1 MVKTPTANPDVFL
14 VGPVGRQIPW
24 CNKCHKFL
32 KSENAPH
39 DCRRPDLHSSRSKSS
54 TPGSKKRIRLT
65 PKTRGALEDLFHA
78 AARDLIMK
86 GVLQSLASAKGD
98 KELLS
103 KAKSFQ
109 KKSSKSAAEITK
121 KYNKLVKRFL

>member
-39 DCRRPDLHSSRSKSS
+39 DCRRPDLHSSRSKAV
-54 TPGSKKRIRLT
+54 PGSKKRIRLT
-65 PKTRGALEDLFHA
+65 PKTRDALEEIFRA
-78 AARDLIMK
+78 AARDMCMK
-86 GVLQSLASAKGD
+86 GVCQAIAQAKGD
-98 KELLS
+98 KEILH

-109 KKSSKSAAEITK
+109 KKSSKSAADITK
-121 KYNKLVKRFL
+121 KYNKLIKRFL